1 VTRSHKFNDRDHSAE
16 ADQQPEH
23 IPKFFG
29 KHGFVDTDP
38 KKTKKDGGGK
48 GNWCVLPLFSPPIR
62 SRLVAAINLAN
73 ATLTLERGHPG
84 EEAQD
89 FGYNMTNPR
98 RRSNSSSHAYAK
110 DFKSKFELVEH
121 EPVFEDLSPED
132 LVDTEEE
139 KHLKLENQA
148 AASTSSEGQSV
159 EEEHH

>member
-1 VTRSHKFNDRDHSAE
+1 MTRSHKFNDRDHSAE
-16 ADQQPEH
+16 ADQQVEH

-48 GNWCVLPLFSPPIR
+48 ANW
-62 SRLVAAINLAN
+62 
-73 ATLTLERGHPG
+73 GHPG

-98 RRSNSSSHAYAK
+98 RRSNSSSHAYAQ

-132 LVDTEEE
+132 MVETDEE
-139 KHLKLENQA
+139 KHLKLESHA

-159 EEEHH
+159 EEEHQ